1 MKERR
6 RDFYI
11 ASITE
16 PKQEEKKETAQVQS
30 PPSKPIPN
38 QTNLSR
44 LFGRQKYRRHTAG
57 RIVREC
63 GEAVRRL
70 SETAEIDARRNQ
82 EAKCQLCVK
91 HRTIQANP

>member
-6 RDFYI
+6 RDFI
-11 ASITE
+11 LLPLPSLNRKKRKNGASPE
-16 PKQEEKKETAQVQS
+16 SSE
-30 PPSKPIPN
+30 
-38 QTNLSR
+38 QTGYQTKRIYLAF
-44 LFGRQKYRRHTAG
+44 FGRQKYRRHTAG

>member
-30 PPSKPIPN
+30 PPSKPD
-38 QTNLSR
+38 T
-44 LFGRQKYRRHTAG
+44 
-57 RIVREC
+57 
-63 GEAVRRL
+63 
-70 SETAEIDARRNQ
+70 
-82 EAKCQLCVK
+82 
-91 HRTIQANP
+91 